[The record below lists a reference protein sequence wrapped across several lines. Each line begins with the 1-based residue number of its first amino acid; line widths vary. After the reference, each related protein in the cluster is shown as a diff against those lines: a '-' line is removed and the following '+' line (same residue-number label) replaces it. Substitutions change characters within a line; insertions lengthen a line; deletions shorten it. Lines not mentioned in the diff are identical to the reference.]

1 MLILV
6 QACGSSMA
14 GKMTAPSWA
23 RAASSVRMGLLV
35 RGSAEPGSAR
45 SGENNLGRGQGHPA
59 PERRGNSPKGGG
71 LGFLALFLIGA
82 YVEFPWVRRVRTPDY
97 TPFVWIFVATRR
109 RNHRSPRSS
118 SPSASVSRTSLRRSS
133 GRSPQAHRE
142 WLLEQHGPVCAYC
155 GAESLEHS
163 ITLDHVTPRR
173 GKSAYDRP
181 DNLVLA
187 CRTCNAEKADKPLL
201 AFLLAKRS
209 RGVFLAHYG
218 EHLSEPLLDLAR
230 KASER
235 PMSPSKSA

>member
-1 MLILV
+1 
-6 QACGSSMA
+6 MA

>member
-1 MLILV
+1 
-6 QACGSSMA
+6 MA

-97 TPFVWIFVATRR
+97 NPFVWIFVATRR

>member
-1 MLILV
+1 MEPDSARLAEDNIGRNRPRGL
-6 QACGSSMA
+6 
-14 GKMTAPSWA
+14 APA
-23 RAASSVRMGLLV
+23 PLRASSAGLASRRPPPALPALPPPGLKGHWAPA
-35 RGSAEPGSAR
+35 GSG
-45 SGENNLGRGQGHPA
+45 PA
-59 PERRGNSPKGGG
+59 A
-71 LGFLALFLIGA
+71 LALFLIRNS
-82 YVEFPWVRRVRTPDY
+82 ERVSPGPGGFRPLITN
-97 TPFVWIFVATRR
+97 PFMWIFVATTRR
-109 RNHRSPRSS
+109 KRNRRSPRSPS
-118 SPSASVSRTSLRRSS
+118 SASVSRTSLRRSS

-155 GAESLEHS
+155 GTESQERT

-218 EHLSEPLLDLAR
+218 EHLSEPLRDLAR

-235 PMSPSKSA
+235 PISPA

>member
-1 MLILV
+1 M
-6 QACGSSMA
+6 
-14 GKMTAPSWA
+14 
-23 RAASSVRMGLLV
+23 
-35 RGSAEPGSAR
+35 
-45 SGENNLGRGQGHPA
+45 N
-59 PERRGNSPKGGG
+59 
-71 LGFLALFLIGA
+71 
-82 YVEFPWVRRVRTPDY
+82 
-97 TPFVWIFVATRR
+97 PFVWIFVATRR

-155 GAESLEHS
+155 GAESHEHS

-235 PMSPSKSA
+235 PMSPSKTA